1 MAEVRFP
8 SGSII
13 TLAEIGPEDKIT
25 LADFGGSQQERE
37 GKFRLATAYR
47 QLHKRKLLEEPDYD
61 STDPA
66 GAVSGIAVTAD
77 EYRQAIGTLDTI
89 PIPTE
94 DDETFV
100 SLHLVQ
106 PEPAI
111 AAVADEESPYFRRLL
126 RDAREW
132 INT

>member
-13 TLAEIGPEDKIT
+13 TLAEIGPEDNIT
-25 LADFGGSQQERE
+25 LSDFGGSQQERE
-37 GKFRLATAYR
+37 GRFRLAIAYR

-61 STDPA
+61 STDPQ
-66 GAVSGIAVTAD
+66 GATSGIAVTAD

-89 PIPTE
+89 PIPE
-94 DDETFV
+94 SDDETFV
-100 SLHLVQ
+100 SLHLDQSV
-106 PEPAI
+106 PEI
-111 AAVADEESPYFRRLL
+111 AAVADEESPHFRRLL
-126 RDAREW
+126 RDARTW